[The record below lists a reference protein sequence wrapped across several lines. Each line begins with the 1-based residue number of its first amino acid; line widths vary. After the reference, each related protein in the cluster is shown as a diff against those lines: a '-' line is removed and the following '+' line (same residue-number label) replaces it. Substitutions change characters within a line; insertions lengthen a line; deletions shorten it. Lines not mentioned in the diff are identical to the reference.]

1 LVFTKKIIPSVLV
14 GTRTYEQFE
23 DSMKALEFKLS
34 IDQINALNKVSE
46 PAIKRIFPH
55 DFIGTSYQNNPWL
68 YMGGQKYTIQ

>member
-1 LVFTKKIIPSVLV
+1 
-14 GTRTYEQFE
+14 
-23 DSMKALEFKLS
+23 MKALEFKLS